1 MGGGG
6 MSIAFPPWRS
16 RARVGHAH
24 LATLSDA
31 LVQFEDD
38 LPRIREWGLHLAE
51 VLGSGG
57 RLLAAGN
64 GGSAAH
70 AQHLT
75 SELVGR
81 YREERR
87 PLSAI
92 CLCAESSSVTAIA
105 NDYGGRELFARQVH
119 AHGREGDVLVTFSTS
134 GASSNV
140 VEAVRAARS
149 GGITA
154 WALTGCSPNPLAA
167 LADDALCID
176 AESTATVQEVHQVA
190 IHLLCEALDSV
201 LVP

>member
-1 MGGGG
+1 M
-6 MSIAFPPWRS
+6 IAHGFGVE
-16 RARVGHAH
+16 AIEH
-24 LATLSDA
+24 LDATRNAVSGLRHEVDR
-31 LVQFEDD
+31 LE
-38 LPRIREWGLHLAE
+38 RWGRRLAD
-51 VLGSGG
+51 VLTNGG

-92 CLCAESSSVTAIA
+92 SLCSESSSVTAIA
-105 NDYGGRELFARQVH
+105 NDYGGRELFARQVY
-119 AHGREGDVLVTFSTS
+119 AHGREDDILLAFSTS
-134 GASSNV
+134 GSSRNV
-140 VEAVRAARS
+140 IEAVQAAHATS
-149 GGITA
+149 MST
-154 WALTGCSPNPLAA
+154 WALTGRAPNALAE
-167 LADDALCID
+167 LADDALCVD
-176 AESTATVQEVHQVA
+176 AETTATVQEIHQVA